1 MAVEKVPYGGWQN
14 CYKVNNGV
22 VELVATAY
30 VGPRFIRFGFVG
42 GENEFA
48 EIPEQLGSTGGDVR
62 RNYGGHRL
70 WHAPEVKE
78 RTYYPDNEPVE
89 VEVLSDFALRLTP
102 PLERTT
108 GIQKAILVEM
118 SPNEAYVKVTHFLTN
133 RSLWAIEF
141 TPWALTMMA
150 KGRRAI
156 VPNAAIHPAS
166 RKVLPACPL
175 VLWHYT
181 DMSDP
186 RWHWGKKYIVL
197 CQDPNAT
204 LPQKIGIG
212 NLHGWVAYVNGD
224 RVFIKRYKHIEG
236 ATYPDFGSSTELF
249 TNAITVEVKTLGSL
263 TRLEPGETVSCS
275 KASRSAKPKTKLR
288 KRWSHSF
295 KRQGKSSATAIEPL
309 GGLGIIA
316 LFADFEVR

>member
-1 MAVEKVPYGGWQN
+1 
-14 CYKVNNGV
+14 
-22 VELVATAY
+22 
-30 VGPRFIRFGFVG
+30 
-42 GENEFA
+42 
-48 EIPEQLGSTGGDVR
+48 
-62 RNYGGHRL
+62 
-70 WHAPEVKE
+70 
-78 RTYYPDNEPVE
+78 
-89 VEVLSDFALRLTP
+89 VLSDFALRLTP

-133 RSLWAIEF
+133 RNLWAIELA
-141 TPWALTMMA
+141 PWALTMMA
-150 KGRRAI
+150 KGGRAI
-156 VPNAAIHPAS
+156 VPMPPYIPHPE
-166 RKVLPACPL
+166 KVLPACPL

-236 ATYPDFGSSTELF
+236 APYPDFGSSTELF
-249 TNAITVEVKTLGSL
+249 TNAITVEVETLGPL
-263 TRLEPGETVSCS
+263 TRLEPGETV
-275 KASRSAKPKTKLR
+275 THVEHWFL
-288 KRWSHSF
+288 F
-295 KRQGKSSATAIEPL
+295 KGIKVGETEDEIAEALEPL
-309 GGLGIIA
+309 VQKTREIIGNS
-316 LFADFEVR
+316 D

>member
-14 CYKVNNGV
+14 CYKVNNGI
-22 VELVATAY
+22 VELVATAD
-30 VGPRFIRFGFVG
+30 VGPRLIRFGFVG

-48 EIPEQLGSTGGDVR
+48 EIPEQLGLTGGDVR

-133 RSLWAIEF
+133 INLWAIELA
-141 TPWALTMMA
+141 PWALTMMA
-150 KGRRAI
+150 KGGRAI
-156 VPNAAIHPAS
+156 VPMPPYIPHPE
-166 RKVLPACPL
+166 KVLPACPL

-236 ATYPDFGSSTELF
+236 APYPDFGSSTELF
-249 TNAITVEVKTLGSL
+249 TNAITVEVETLGPL
-263 TRLEPGETVSCS
+263 TRLEPGETV
-275 KASRSAKPKTKLR
+275 THVEHWFL
-288 KRWSHSF
+288 F
-295 KRQGKSSATAIEPL
+295 KGIKVGETEDEIAEALEPL
-309 GGLGIIA
+309 VQKTREIIGNS
-316 LFADFEVR
+316 D